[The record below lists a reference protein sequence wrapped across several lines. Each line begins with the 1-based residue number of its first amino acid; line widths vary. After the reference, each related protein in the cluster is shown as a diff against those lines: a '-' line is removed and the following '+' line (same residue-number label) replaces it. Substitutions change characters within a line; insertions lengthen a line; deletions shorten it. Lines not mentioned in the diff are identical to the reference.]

1 MSKELNP
8 IQNPGL
14 PEHTHRKTDTDPKA
28 EKRAERQVA
37 SLFAL
42 SAISTFGFV
51 YSYVWVKSDVYTFI
65 PLLGD
70 MNVQQLLL
78 RLSPRHL

>member
-8 IQNPGL
+8 IENPGL
-14 PEHTHRKTDTDPKA
+14 PAHTPRQTDLDPKA

-37 SLFAL
+37 SLFLLSAL
-42 SAISTFGFV
+42 STVGFI
-51 YSYVWVKSDVYTFI
+51 YSYVWVKSDSYTFI

-70 MNVQQLLL
+70 MNVQ
-78 RLSPRHL
+78 